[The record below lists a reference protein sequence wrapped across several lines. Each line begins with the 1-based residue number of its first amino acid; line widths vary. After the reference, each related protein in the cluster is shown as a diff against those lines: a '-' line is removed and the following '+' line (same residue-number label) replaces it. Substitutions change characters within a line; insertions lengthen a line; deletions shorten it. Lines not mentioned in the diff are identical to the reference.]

1 MFGKISEENFYETGF
16 CRAVKIISGKYKLC
30 VLYAL
35 AEFKVVRFKELQR
48 YIGKISV
55 KTLTSV
61 LKDLQAD
68 GLVERKEF
76 DEKILHVEYFLTERG
91 KTLIPILENLCD
103 WGENL

>member
-1 MFGKISEENFYETGF
+1 MFGNILEENFYETGF
-16 CRAVKIISGKYKLC
+16 CRALKIISGKYKLC

-35 AEFKVVRFKELQR
+35 AEYKIVRFNELQR
-48 YIGKISV
+48 YIGKISA
-55 KTLTSV
+55 KTLSVV

-68 GLVERKEF
+68 GLIERKEF

>member
-16 CRAVKIISGKYKLC
+16 CKAISIISGKYKLC

-35 AEFKVVRFKELQR
+35 AEYKVVRFNELQR
-48 YIGKISV
+48 YIGKISA
-55 KTLTSV
+55 KTLSSV

-68 GLVERKEF
+68 GLIERKEF

-91 KTLIPILENLCD
+91 KNLIPILENICD